1 MNNEVVMVSKKDFIN
16 EAYKFSVI
24 GKNIAVTEAM
34 KNYLLEKLSKLN
46 RFAHHI
52 LDISVTL
59 DLQKLSHTVS
69 IVMKFSHYQIKVH
82 ATTGDMYSAIDKATD
97 RLIRLV
103 HKYQTKL
110 QSQHYKMKPVKDM
123 AVQVVRQ
130 IDELDDI
137 NDEIEKENVRDETEL
152 FELHEV
158 VSKDTMPLK
167 TLTQE
172 EAIMKF
178 EFSGEP
184 FMIYKSEEDLKLR
197 VLYRRPDEQL
207 GLVQVE

>member
-1 MNNEVVMVSKKDFIN
+1 MVSKKDFSD
-16 EAYKFSVI
+16 EKYKLSVI
-24 GKNIAVTEAM
+24 GKNVAVTEAM
-34 KNYLLEKLSKLN
+34 RNYLLEKLAKLD

-52 LDISVTL
+52 MDLSVTL

-69 IVMKFSHYQIKVH
+69 IVMKFLHYQIKVH

-110 QSQHYKMKPVKDM
+110 QSHHYKEKPVRKM
-123 AVQVVRQ
+123 AVHVLRQ
-130 IDELDDI
+130 IDEVEDI
-137 NDEIEKENVRDETEL
+137 NDEIEKENLKKEVSL
-152 FELHEV
+152 FQLHEV
-158 VSKDTMPLK
+158 VSEDTILLK

-178 EFSGEP
+178 EFSGEH
-184 FMIYKSEEDLKLR
+184 FLIYKSEEDLKVR
-197 VLYRRPDEQL
+197 VLYRRADEQL